1 MMENIFDVCCHLV
14 QEANVCS
21 KFVDAEG
28 IELML
33 IMIRLKTFFGALM
46 I

>member
-14 QEANVCS
+14 QEPEVYP

-33 IMIRLKTFFGALM
+33 IMIK
-46 I
+46 